1 MAPVRSFSSRFFA
14 LTRCFRQ
21 ATFFRL
27 FIRSEIVGEVHLGA
41 MSVETRPTSQLQSI
55 DPEVFDLI
63 ARDRERHSRTLN
75 FIASENYTSQ
85 AVLDCLASH
94 LNVKYAEGYP
104 RARYYQGVALVDDI
118 EQLAIDRAK
127 QLFKAEHA
135 NVQPYSGSP
144 ANMAVYFSLLKPG
157 DTVLGMELSQGGHL
171 THGSPVSFS
180 GQFYNFV
187 HYGVDP
193 ETEVIDYDRVQELAQ
208 EHRPKL
214 IVAGASAYSRIID
227 WQRFSDIARSV
238 GARFMADIAHIAGL
252 IAADVHPSPV
262 PYADVV
268 TTTTHKSL
276 RGPRGALILCKQ
288 ELARQIDR
296 TVFPGMQG
304 GPHLAA
310 VAAKAVCF
318 HEAMQPEFREYQQQV
333 VDNARAL
340 ADGLVRGGLK
350 LVSGGTDN
358 HLLVIKLLDR
368 DYSGKALA
376 RALESAGIITSMS
389 TVPGETRKPAVTSGV
404 RFGTPAITTRGAN
417 EAHMQRVAQIV
428 SSVAENPSDE
438 VALSRLRGEV
448 EAIAREL
455 APV

>member
-1 MAPVRSFSSRFFA
+1 VFVPRNFLSFVHQDPILKKYTSDLKDMSIA
-14 LTRCFRQ
+14 TRTAASL
-21 ATFFRL
+21 AT
-27 FIRSEIVGEVHLGA
+27 V
-41 MSVETRPTSQLQSI
+41 
-55 DPEVFDLI
+55 DPEVFSLI
-63 ARDRERHSRTLN
+63 ERDRERHTRTLN
-75 FIASENYTSQ
+75 FIASENYASP
-85 AVLDCLASH
+85 AVLECLASH

-127 QLFKAEHA
+127 QLFGAEHA

-144 ANMAVYFSLLKPG
+144 ANMAVYFALLKPG
-157 DTVLGMELSQGGHL
+157 DTVMGMELSQGGHL

-193 ETEVIDYDRVQELAQ
+193 QTELLDYDRAAALAEQ
-208 EHRPKL
+208 HKPKL

-227 WQRFSDIARSV
+227 WQRLSEIAKSV

-252 IAADVHPSPV
+252 VAAGVHPSPV
-262 PYADVV
+262 QYADVV

-276 RGPRGALILCKQ
+276 RGPRGALIMCKQ
-288 ELARQIDR
+288 ELAKEIDR
-296 TVFPGMQG
+296 SVFPGIQG

-318 HEAMQPEFREYQQQV
+318 KEATDPEFRDYQQQV
-333 VDNARAL
+333 VANARSL
-340 ADGLVRGGLK
+340 ADGLTRGGLK
-350 LVSGGTDN
+350 IVSGGTDN
-358 HLLVIKLLDR
+358 HLLVVKLLDR
-368 DYSGKALA
+368 AYSGKALA
-376 RALESAGIITSMS
+376 RALEGAGIITSMS

-404 RFGTPAITTRGAN
+404 RFGTPAVTTRGAK
-417 EAHMQRVAQIV
+417 EEHMQRVAQIV
-428 SSVAENPSDE
+428 STIAENPSDE
-438 VALSRLRGEV
+438 DAISRLRGDV

-455 APV
+455 EPV

>member
-1 MAPVRSFSSRFFA
+1 
-14 LTRCFRQ
+14 
-21 ATFFRL
+21 
-27 FIRSEIVGEVHLGA
+27 
-41 MSVETRPTSQLQSI
+41 MSVETRHLTQLQSV
-55 DPEVFDLI
+55 DPDVFDLI
-63 ARDRERHSRTLN
+63 ERDRDRHSRTLN
-75 FIASENYTSQ
+75 FIASENYASA
-85 AVLDCLASH
+85 AVLETLASH

-127 QLFKAEHA
+127 QLFNAEHA

-144 ANMAVYFSLLKPG
+144 ANMAVYFALLKPG

-193 ETEVIDYDRVQELAQ
+193 DSEVIDYAKVQELAEQ
-208 EHRPKL
+208 HKPKL

-227 WQRFSDIARSV
+227 WQAFRKIADSV
-238 GARFMADIAHIAGL
+238 NAFLMADIAHIAGL
-252 IAADVHPSPV
+252 VAAGVHPSPV

-288 ELARQIDR
+288 QHAKTIDR
-296 TVFPGMQG
+296 TVFPGIQG

-318 HEAMQPEFREYQQQV
+318 QEAMQPDFRTYQQQV
-333 VDNARAL
+333 VANASAL
-340 ADGLVRGGLK
+340 ADGLIRGGMK

-368 DYSGKALA
+368 SYSGKVLA
-376 RALESAGIITSMS
+376 RALESTGIITSMS

-417 EAHMQRVAQIV
+417 ETHMQRVAQVV
-428 SSVAENPSDE
+428 STVAENPADE
-438 VALSRLRGEV
+438 MALSRLRDEV

-455 APV
+455 API

>member
-1 MAPVRSFSSRFFA
+1 MSIA
-14 LTRCFRQ
+14 TRV
-21 ATFFRL
+21 AGD
-27 FIRSEIVGEVHLGA
+27 S
-41 MSVETRPTSQLQSI
+41 LQNI
-55 DPEVFDLI
+55 DPDVWSLI
-63 ARDRERHSRTLN
+63 QADRERHTRTLN
-75 FIASENYTSQ
+75 LIASENYASP
-85 AVLDCLASH
+85 AVLECLASH

-104 RARYYQGVALVDDI
+104 RARYYQGVTLVDDI

-127 QLFKAEHA
+127 QLFGAEHA

-144 ANMAVYFSLLKPG
+144 ANMAVYFALLNPG
-157 DTVLGMELSQGGHL
+157 DTILGMELSQGGHL

-180 GQFYNFV
+180 GKFYKFA

-193 ETEVIDYDRVQELAQ
+193 ETEVIDYDEVARLAQ
-208 EHRPKL
+208 EHKPKL

-227 WQRFSDIARSV
+227 WQRFREIADSV
-238 GARFMADIAHIAGL
+238 GAKFMADIAHIAGL
-252 IAADVHPSPV
+252 VAAGVHPSPV

-288 ELARQIDR
+288 ELAKDIDR
-296 TVFPGMQG
+296 TVFPGIQG

-318 HEAMQPEFREYQQQV
+318 LEAQQPGFRDYQRQV
-333 VDNARAL
+333 VANARAL
-340 ADGLVRGGLK
+340 ADGLLRGGMK

-358 HLLVIKLLDR
+358 HLLVVKLLDR
-368 DYSGKALA
+368 DYSGKVLA
-376 RALESAGIITSMS
+376 RSLESAGIITSMS
-389 TVPGETRKPAVTSGV
+389 TVPGETRRPAVTSGV
-404 RFGTPAITTRGAN
+404 RFGTPAITTRGAT
-417 EAHMQRVAQIV
+417 ESHMQRVAEVV
-428 SSVAENPSDE
+428 SSIAENPSDE
-438 VALSRLRGEV
+438 AACLRLRADV

>member
-1 MAPVRSFSSRFFA
+1 
-14 LTRCFRQ
+14 
-21 ATFFRL
+21 
-27 FIRSEIVGEVHLGA
+27 
-41 MSVETRPTSQLQSI
+41 MSVVARPAPDLRSV
-55 DPEVFDLI
+55 DPEVSHLI
-63 ARDRERHSRTLN
+63 DRDRDRHTRTLN
-75 FIASENYTSQ
+75 FIASENYASQ

-104 RARYYQGVALVDDI
+104 HARYYQGVGLVDDI

-127 QLFKAEHA
+127 QLFGAEHA

-144 ANMAVYFSLLKPG
+144 ANMAVYFALLKPG

-193 ETEVIDYDRVQELAQ
+193 ESERLDYDNLAELSEQ
-208 EHRPKL
+208 HKPKL

-227 WQRFSDIARSV
+227 WERIRAIADNV

-252 IAADVHPSPV
+252 IAAGVHPSPV
-262 PYADVV
+262 PVADVV

-288 ELARQIDR
+288 EIAREIDR
-296 TVFPGMQG
+296 TVFPGIQG

-318 HEAMQPEFREYQQQV
+318 REAMQPEFRAYQQAV
-333 VDNARAL
+333 VDNAGAL
-340 ADGLVRGGLK
+340 AEGLARGGMQI
-350 LVSGGTDN
+350 VSGGTDN
-358 HLLVIKLLDR
+358 HLLVVKLLDR
-368 DYSGKALA
+368 SYSGRTLA

-417 EAHMQRVAQIV
+417 TSHMQRVAQIV
-428 SSVAENPSDE
+428 STVAENPADE
-438 VALSRLRGEV
+438 PALSRLRAEV
-448 EAIAREL
+448 EAIASEL
-455 APV
+455 SPV

>member
-1 MAPVRSFSSRFFA
+1 
-14 LTRCFRQ
+14 
-21 ATFFRL
+21 
-27 FIRSEIVGEVHLGA
+27 
-41 MSVETRPTSQLQSI
+41 MSIATRPAPSLETT
-55 DPEVFDLI
+55 DPEVYALI
-63 ARDRERHSRTLN
+63 ERDRERHTRTLN
-75 FIASENYTSQ
+75 FIASENYASR

-127 QLFKAEHA
+127 QLFGAEHA

-144 ANMAVYFSLLKPG
+144 ANMAVYFALLKPG
-157 DTVLGMELSQGGHL
+157 DTVMGMELSQGGHL

-180 GQFYNFV
+180 GQFYKFV

-193 ETEVIDYDRVQELAQ
+193 ESEVIDYDRVAALAQ
-208 EHRPKL
+208 EHRPRL

-227 WQRFSDIARSV
+227 WQRFSEIAASV

-252 IAADVHPSPV
+252 IAAGVHPSPV

-288 ELARQIDR
+288 ELAKDIDR
-296 TVFPGMQG
+296 TVFPGIQG
-304 GPHLAA
+304 GPHLSAI
-310 VAAKAVCF
+310 AAKAVCF
-318 HEAMQPEFREYQQQV
+318 HEAMEPDFRRYQQQV

-340 ADGLVRGGLK
+340 AAGLMRGGLK
-350 LVSGGTDN
+350 VVSGGTDN
-358 HLLVIKLLDR
+358 HLLVVKLLDR
-368 DYSGKALA
+368 DYSGRALA
-376 RALESAGIITSMS
+376 RALETAGIITSMS
-389 TVPGETRKPAVTSGV
+389 TVPGETRRPAVTSGV
-404 RFGTPAITTRGAN
+404 RFGTPALTSRGAT
-417 EAHMQRVAQIV
+417 EVHMQRVAQIV
-428 SSVAENPSDE
+428 STIAEKPSDE
-438 VALSRLRGEV
+438 AALERLRPEV